1 MSRTV
6 KSLRF
11 HSICKLIRQ
20 TATVSKM
27 LAEYM
32 RHLGQRWRTYIRYS
46 RHHEV
51 HVCFGPS
58 SCSVPYSNAQWLRC
72 MLHMQWVCVTPEKI
86 QVRKSFIRELLTNM
100 PSCSPGVKHYL
111 PRSHSGQQQT
121 TLPFTLK
128 GDKHICKDSTEQKL
142 SLAPCT

>member
-1 MSRTV
+1 M
-6 KSLRF
+6 
-11 HSICKLIRQ
+11 HSGLGVCC
-20 TATVSKM
+20 TCSGFVSP
-27 LAEYM
+27 L
-32 RHLGQRWRTYIRYS
+32 
-46 RHHEV
+46 
-51 HVCFGPS
+51 
-58 SCSVPYSNAQWLRC
+58 
-72 MLHMQWVCVTPEKI
+72 
-86 QVRKSFIRELLTNM
+86 RKSKLGNLLRELLTNM